1 MPPLKVFCRC
11 LLGVLFIAAGV
22 NHVWHTAFYVAMM
35 PPYLPWYKEL
45 VYASGLAEI
54 VLGAW
59 LLGGHRPRLAGWGV
73 VALCVAVFPVHV
85 HMALNPALFS
95 QYTPTGLWLRMPLQ
109 LVIMA
114 WALWATRP
122 NAPGGMR

>member
-1 MPPLKVFCRC
+1 MPSLKTFCRC
-11 LLGVLFIAAGV
+11 LLGVLFIAAGL
-22 NHVWHTAFYVAMM
+22 NHFWNTTFYVAMM
-35 PPYLPWYKEL
+35 PPYLPWHGEL

-54 VLGAW
+54 ALGAW
-59 LLGGHRPRLAGWGV
+59 LLLGRWPRLAGWGV

-85 HMALNPALFS
+85 HMALNPSLFS
-95 QYTPTGLWLRMPLQ
+95 QYAPTALWLRMPLQ

-122 NAPGGMR
+122 DAPRRVR